1 MAVSPEQQESEANEE
16 QEQAAAARIERQP
29 SGNTRHAHAAQASEA
44 SPPSASSLISR
55 MFDANYFRTQ
65 LRLDTDAL
73 GGDPIV
79 ELSLLNG
86 HTHRIRSVIEVRDG
100 YVVLEAYHLKGDL
113 AHQRPRFAEADAAAS
128 SPSDQSIF
136 RVTAAYESISAV
148 VIDPSQAQVRARP
161 GFA

>member
-1 MAVSPEQQESEANEE
+1 
-16 QEQAAAARIERQP
+16 
-29 SGNTRHAHAAQASEA
+29 
-44 SPPSASSLISR
+44 
-55 MFDANYFRTQ
+55 MFDADYFSTQ
-65 LRLDTDAL
+65 LRRDTDAM

-113 AHQRPRFAEADAAAS
+113 AHQRPRFANADASAAS
-128 SPSDQSIF
+128 ATDQSIF

-148 VIDPSQAQVRARP
+148 VIDPSQSQVRARP

>member
-1 MAVSPEQQESEANEE
+1 
-16 QEQAAAARIERQP
+16 
-29 SGNTRHAHAAQASEA
+29 
-44 SPPSASSLISR
+44 
-55 MFDANYFRTQ
+55 MFDANYFSSK
-65 LRLDTDAL
+65 LRQDTDAM

-86 HTHRIRSVIEVRDG
+86 HTHRIRSVVEVRDG

-113 AHQRPRFAEADAAAS
+113 AHHHPRFAQADSAAAAAT
-128 SPSDQSIF
+128 DQSIF

-148 VIDPSQAQVRARP
+148 IIDPSESQVRVRP

>member
-1 MAVSPEQQESEANEE
+1 
-16 QEQAAAARIERQP
+16 
-29 SGNTRHAHAAQASEA
+29 
-44 SPPSASSLISR
+44 
-55 MFDANYFRTQ
+55 MFDANYFSTQ
-65 LRLDTDAL
+65 LRRDTDAM

-86 HTHRIRSVIEVRDG
+86 HTHRIRSVVEVRDG

-113 AHQRPRFAEADAAAS
+113 AHERPRFAVADAASAAT
-128 SPSDQSIF
+128 SDESIF

>member
-16 QEQAAAARIERQP
+16 QEQAAAAGIQRQP
-29 SGNTRHAHAAQASEA
+29 TGQAWHDQEA
-44 SPPSASSLISR
+44 SAAAPLTASPLLSR
-55 MFDANYFRTQ
+55 MFDANYFSTQ
-65 LRLDTDAL
+65 LRRDTDAM

-79 ELSLLNG
+79 EVSLLNG
-86 HTHRIRSVIEVRDG
+86 HTHRIRSVVDVRDG

-113 AHQRPRFAEADAAAS
+113 AHQRPRFAEADTATA
-128 SPSDQSIF
+128 PTTDQSIF

-148 VIDPSQAQVRARP
+148 VIDPSQSQVRARP